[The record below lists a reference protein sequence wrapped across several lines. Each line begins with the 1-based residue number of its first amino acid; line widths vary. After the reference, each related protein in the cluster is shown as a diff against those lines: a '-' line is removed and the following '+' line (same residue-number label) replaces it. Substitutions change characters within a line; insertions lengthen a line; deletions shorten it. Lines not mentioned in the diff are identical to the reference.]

1 MNYKAVAALGLLLA
15 ATQPA
20 HAEAG
25 DVIVRLRGIM
35 VAPTEESSGVRP
47 SFPTGS
53 AAVDDAIVPEIDF
66 TYMLTDRI
74 GAELILATSPHDL
87 EGRGS
92 LAGIGKLADLKTL
105 PPTLTLQYHFAP
117 DAKLRPYV
125 GAGVNYTL
133 FYDEKAS
140 SSLETAIGATRVS
153 ADDSFGYAVQAGF
166 DLDLTDRLFLNVDAK
181 YIDIETTAALR
192 TGAMFNRVDVS
203 LDPLVFGIG
212 LGMRF

>member
-1 MNYKAVAALGLLLA
+1 MNCKSVAAFGLLLA
-15 ATQPA
+15 AAQPA

-25 DVIVRLRGIM
+25 DVLVRLRGIM
-35 VAPTEESSGVRP
+35 VSPTEESSSVRP

-92 LAGIGKLADLKTL
+92 LAGVEKLADLKTL
-105 PPTLTLQYHFAP
+105 PPALTLQYHFAP
-117 DAKLRPYV
+117 EAKLRPYV

-133 FYDEKAS
+133 FYDEDAS

-166 DLDLTDRLFLNVDAK
+166 DFDLTDRVFLNVDVK
-181 YIDIETTAALR
+181 FIDIDTQATLR
-192 TGAMFNRVDVS
+192 TGALVNQVDVS
-203 LDPLVFGIG
+203 LDPLVFGVG
-212 LGMRF
+212 FGMRF